1 LKILFAVSECIPFIK
16 SGGLADVAGSLPK
29 ELIDQGTDVRV
40 ILPNYGSIHQ
50 KYKQQMR
57 KIADFTVKVG
67 WRNQYCGILEL
78 KLNGVTYYFVDNE
91 YYFKRDGLYG
101 YFDDGERFSFF
112 NRAVLDAIAHLNFSP
127 DIIHCHDWH
136 TGMIPFLYRV
146 EYYRKPGYEF
156 IRTIFTIHNLLFQ
169 GIFPKETLD
178 DLLGINSKYFNQ
190 DQLEFFG
197 NVNFMKAGLVSA
209 DIITTVSP
217 TYLTEIQTA
226 YFGEKLDGLL
236 RKRQSDLK
244 GILNGI
250 DDEFYNPVNDTY
262 IHQNYDA
269 QSLDLKLENKR
280 FIQKSLGLIEN
291 DEIPLLVMITRLTKQ
306 KGLDLVKAVFHE
318 MMADGIQMVVL
329 GTGDLEFESFF
340 REMSHK
346 YPNQVRVQIGFNEEW
361 AHQLYAGS
369 DLFLMPSKFEPC
381 GLGQLIAMKYGSI
394 PIVRETGGLNDTVQ
408 AYDEWLDKGNGF
420 SFANFNAHD
429 MLYTIRR
436 SLSFYHYKKPIW
448 RKLVKTTMEMD
459 YSWAQSAF
467 QYNGLYSELIS
478 RSESHVF

>member
-1 LKILFAVSECIPFIK
+1 
-16 SGGLADVAGSLPK
+16 
-29 ELIDQGTDVRV
+29 
-40 ILPNYGSIHQ
+40 
-50 KYKQQMR
+50 
-57 KIADFTVKVG
+57 
-67 WRNQYCGILEL
+67 
-78 KLNGVTYYFVDNE
+78 
-91 YYFKRDGLYG
+91 
-101 YFDDGERFSFF
+101 
-112 NRAVLDAIAHLNFSP
+112 
-127 DIIHCHDWH
+127 
-136 TGMIPFLYRV
+136 MIPFLYRV

-169 GIFPKETLD
+169 GIFPRETLD

-197 NVNFMKAGLVSA
+197 NINFMKAGLVSA
-209 DIITTVSP
+209 DMITTVSP
-217 TYLTEIQTA
+217 TYLAEIQTD

-236 RKRQSDLK
+236 RKRKSDLK

-250 DDEFYNPVNDTY
+250 DDEFYNPANDSL

-269 QSLDLKLENKR
+269 QSLKLKVGNKR
-280 FIQKSLGLIEN
+280 HIQKTLGLVEN
-291 DEIPLLVMITRLTKQ
+291 DEIPLMAMITRLTKQ

-318 MMADGIQMVVL
+318 IMAEKVQMVVL

-340 REMSHK
+340 REMAHQ
-346 YPNQVRVQIGFNEEW
+346 YPDQVRVQIGFNEEW

-369 DLFLMPSKFEPC
+369 DMFLMPSKFEPC
-381 GLGQLIAMKYGSI
+381 GLGQMIAMRYGSI

-420 SFANFNAHD
+420 SFTNFNAHD

-436 SLSFYHYKKPIW
+436 SLSFYHYKKTVW
-448 RKLVKTTMEMD
+448 AKLVKTTMEMD
-459 YSWAQSAF
+459 FSWAQSAF
-467 QYNGLYSELIS
+467 QYNRLYSELIS